1 MITTDEHRSRRAAV
15 LDWLQYEQS
24 DAVALLQGA
33 PKESVHGLFRQY
45 NDFQYLCPVQTPHA
59 YLLIDGRDRTTHVF
73 LPWQTREAREKEGAL
88 LSASD
93 CEAAREALGV
103 DAVHP
108 VSELMAYLERVSH
121 VYTPMRPGE
130 GAVQSWDTVHRA
142 QQERYSDPWDGRP
155 DRMRWFTTLLRDRIP
170 GATLADLSPI
180 LNDLRLIKS
189 DAEIALLRRA
199 GQLSARGLIE
209 AIQTT
214 RPGMFEYELDA
225 VMRYTYLSHGAR
237 DVAYRAIVAGGANA
251 WYGHYVANDARLRDG
266 DLVLVDCGPDYR
278 NYASDITRMW
288 PVNGRYSNEQ
298 RELYGFMVEYHKAL
312 LRRLAPGVTAEWVR
326 DDAAE
331 EMAAYIRQNPFSRP
345 EYQEAAQRA
354 LVFPYH
360 LSHPVG
366 MAVHDVGHYRGTVL
380 EPGIVLTVDPQLIIP
395 EARLYVRVE
404 DTVVITETGIENL
417 TAEAPLE
424 LDEVE
429 ALMEQEGIAQRFPRM
444 WND

>member
-1 MITTDEHRSRRAAV
+1 MIET
-15 LDWLQYEQS
+15 
-24 DAVALLQGA
+24 
-33 PKESVHGLFRQY
+33 
-45 NDFQYLCPVQTPHA
+45 
-59 YLLIDGRDRTTHVF
+59 
-73 LPWQTREAREKEGAL
+73 
-88 LSASD
+88 
-93 CEAAREALGV
+93 
-103 DAVHP
+103 
-108 VSELMAYLERVSH
+108 
-121 VYTPMRPGE
+121 
-130 GAVQSWDTVHRA
+130 
-142 QQERYSDPWDGRP
+142 
-155 DRMRWFTTLLRDRIP
+155 
-170 GATLADLSPI
+170 
-180 LNDLRLIKS
+180 
-189 DAEIALLRRA
+189 
-199 GQLSARGLIE
+199 
-209 AIQTT
+209 AIIVGT
-214 RPGMFEYELDA
+214 
-225 VMRYTYLSHGAR
+225 
-237 DVAYRAIVAGGANA
+237 AIVAGGANA